1 MDSWGDR
8 VPLPDANKRSPRVY
22 TNLQNIDLST
32 VTFANVEATGD
43 PIQIEDINEDELR
56 RIVLV
61 NLARMCVAGEWTGLL
76 EAGGGGASE
85 DWKLPPWN
93 DGNYWDVAAAAPF
106 GNCSV
111 QGGAIA
117 RDMMAWPFISPT
129 SGTISLMAV
138 VVNATVTNT
147 ISLAIYTDDDGL
159 PDTLMGYG
167 DFDLSTGT
175 GTLTQDSFSDSIVL
189 EAGTQYW
196 YCCKSSLNAQPNMK
210 KVDTDE
216 NPSLGNI
223 TTIQLGSVGEG
234 TGINTEVAYGDSL
247 PATLTPGNFTY
258 GGSNAG
264 RMKFAIQF

>member
-1 MDSWGDR
+1 M
-8 VPLPDANKRSPRVY
+8 PLPDASKKSPRVY
-22 TNLQNIDLST
+22 TLLQNTDLDS
-32 VTFANVEATGD
+32 VTFENVQAVGNPIAIEEA
-43 PIQIEDINEDELR
+43 NEDEMR
-56 RIVLV
+56 RLVLV
-61 NLARMCVAGEWTGLL
+61 NLCRLVTSGEWTGLL
-76 EAGGGGASE
+76 EAGGATE

-93 DGNYWDVAAAAPF
+93 DNAGVNYWDVAAAAPF

-111 QGGAIA
+111 QGGAIS
-117 RDMMAWPFISPT
+117 RDMTAWPFISPT

-159 PDTLMGYG
+159 PDSLMGYG

-175 GTLTQDSFSDSIVL
+175 GTLTQDTFSEDITLV
-189 EAGTQYW
+189 AGTQYW

-223 TTIQLGSVGEG
+223 TTTSLGTVGQG
-234 TGINTEVAYGDSL
+234 TGINTEIAYGDSL

>member
-1 MDSWGDR
+1 M
-8 VPLPDANKRSPRVY
+8 PLPDAINRSPRVY
-22 TNLQNIDLST
+22 TLLQNQDLENLSADDLAD
-32 VTFANVEATGD
+32 VGD
-43 PIQIEDINEDELR
+43 PISIEEANEDELR
-56 RIVLV
+56 RLCLV
-61 NLARMCVAGEWTGLL
+61 AFARMVTKGSFDGWLTA
-76 EAGGGGASE
+76 GGASE
-85 DWKLPPWN
+85 DWKLPPWSGN
-93 DGNYWDVAAAAPF
+93 AVVNYWDVAAAAPF

-111 QGGAIA
+111 QGGAIS
-117 RDMMAWPFISPT
+117 RDMTAWPFISPT

-159 PDTLMGYG
+159 PDELMGYG

-175 GTLTQDSFSDSIVL
+175 GTLTQDTFSDDIVL
-189 EAGTQYW
+189 VAGTQYW

-210 KVDTDE
+210 KVNTDE

-223 TTIQLGSVGEG
+223 TTTSLGTVGQG
-234 TGINTEVAYGDSL
+234 TGINTEIAYGDSL

-264 RMKFAIQF
+264 RMKFGIQF